1 MNKLLLIRLILI
13 LFPFSAFSQE
23 TQVQLTEK
31 ISVTFPEKPLMRD
44 MQGVSVQHYVR
55 LADSTANF
63 IASATNLEK
72 SSGMTSDLLQAA
84 QQQDEFWEQAQKGFV
99 AQLGTDA
106 TVVSSELKEISG
118 KKVLHFVTSAMR
130 NGAKVEITVY
140 MFFDGIYTINIIHQ
154 KRSEEASVEAKNK
167 YFASLQI
174 GVR

>member
-1 MNKLLLIRLILI
+1 MNKLLLVRLILI
-13 LFPFSAFSQE
+13 LSPFSVFSQE
-23 TQVQLTEK
+23 THVQLTEK
-31 ISVTFPEKPLMRD
+31 VSITFPEKTLMRD
-44 MQGVSVQHYVR
+44 MQGMSVQHYVR

-72 SSGMTSDLLQAA
+72 SSGMTADLLQAA
-84 QQQDEFWEQAQKGFV
+84 QQQDAFWEQAQKGFV

-106 TVVSSELKEISG
+106 AVVSSELKEISG
-118 KKVLHFVTSAMR
+118 KKVLHFVVGATR

-140 MFFDGIYTINIIHQ
+140 MLFDGIYTINIIHQ
-154 KRSEEASVEAKNK
+154 KRSAEAYVEAKNK